1 MLTAVQL
8 SVAGGDCEPGL
19 RPDMHGAFN
28 GKLGM
33 AADSLHDYRRR
44 MSGTVL
50 GAATIGLMLL
60 ASAVASTGAQAQAPA
75 ECQKVA
81 QLLQKQQ
88 SLLQRV
94 QAFQK
99 KKPTAAVACSAFTEL
114 GSNTGSLVAEIEK
127 NGEWCHVPGNLLDT
141 FKGQKGQITAA
152 RSNACTA
159 AVQQKKMEAQAK
171 HQQQQ
176 QQLQGAGPIG
186 GGGDVLGGPIK
197 VPQGAL

>member
-1 MLTAVQL
+1 
-8 SVAGGDCEPGL
+8 
-19 RPDMHGAFN
+19 
-28 GKLGM
+28 M
-33 AADSLHDYRRR
+33 AADSLDTRRR
-44 MSGTVL
+44 LRAAAL
-50 GAATIGLMLL
+50 GAVALGATTLVL
-60 ASAVASTGAQAQAPA
+60 ASLPTAVRAQGAP
-75 ECQKVA
+75 ECQRVG

-88 SLLQRV
+88 GMIQRV

-114 GSNTGSLVAEIEK
+114 NVNTASLVEEIEK

-141 FKGQKGQITAA
+141 FKTQKTQILAA

-159 AVQQKKMEAQAK
+159 AVQQKKMEAQARR
-171 HQQQQ
+171 QQQQ
-176 QQLQGAGPIG
+176 QQTQGAGPIG